1 MWALPKVV
9 ESLPT
14 SVSDCHI
21 VLLVGNHGVIHAWH
35 DRVGHSTEVAPGAR
49 RIFKLITALNVAITL
64 TYIPPPPSQANPA
77 DGFPRKLSRADSMLS
92 PEYWNIIQRR
102 IRGAA
107 GHTLGLA
114 ALDSDVQRDLRG
126 APLLHFTPLST
137 PGSKEVDVFNQD
149 LRNFDGTRVNA
160 YVFLRLR

>member
-1 MWALPKVV
+1 
-9 ESLPT
+9 
-14 SVSDCHI
+14 
-21 VLLVGNHGVIHAWH
+21 
-35 DRVGHSTEVAPGAR
+35 
-49 RIFKLITALNVAITL
+49 
-64 TYIPPPPSQANPA
+64 
-77 DGFPRKLSRADSMLS
+77 MLS

-126 APLLHFTPLST
+126 AALLHFTPLPT

-149 LRNFDGTRVNA
+149 LRNFDGTQVNA
-160 YVFLRLR
+160 YVFLRLRWFLRYCVFSRRMGALATVVVPGLCHPSTWWPLLQVMSSEMIMLSSRGPGEVLLCPTKHGFLPCVITFVLSACRLRPTL

>member
-1 MWALPKVV
+1 
-9 ESLPT
+9 
-14 SVSDCHI
+14 
-21 VLLVGNHGVIHAWH
+21 
-35 DRVGHSTEVAPGAR
+35 
-49 RIFKLITALNVAITL
+49 
-64 TYIPPPPSQANPA
+64 
-77 DGFPRKLSRADSMLS
+77 MLS
-92 PEYWNIIQRR
+92 AEYWNTIQRR

-126 APLLHFTPLST
+126 AALLHFTPLPT

-160 YVFLRLR
+160 YVFLRLRWFLGYCVFSRRREHSRRWSFQACVTRHPGDLSFK